1 MPRPTNRVWMR
12 VTSGQTAEEIIH
24 NIAPPGQG
32 ERHMLALTKQD
43 LVSQPDVAPQ
53 FLVIH
58 EEELLRAQNAVS
70 EVSELA
76 LVNTMQVCTFKHER
90 IFQSPS
96 SSSLSSFET
105 TASNNSDLLANNN
118 THLHVPLSHVEGS
131 QFAETSAPIEA
142 RQVVGLP
149 QNEGERK
156 Y

>member
-1 MPRPTNRVWMR
+1 
-12 VTSGQTAEEIIH
+12 
-24 NIAPPGQG
+24 
-32 ERHMLALTKQD
+32 MLALTQQD

-76 LVNTMQVCTFKHER
+76 LVNTMQVCTFER
-90 IFQSPS
+90 EPIFQSPS

-105 TASNNSDLLANNN
+105 TASNHGDLLAKN